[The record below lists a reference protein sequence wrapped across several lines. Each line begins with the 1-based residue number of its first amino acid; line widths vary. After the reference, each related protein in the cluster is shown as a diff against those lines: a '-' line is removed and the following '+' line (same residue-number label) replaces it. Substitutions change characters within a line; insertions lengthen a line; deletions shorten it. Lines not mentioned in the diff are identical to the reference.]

1 MNSTKII
8 IKKKIHLA
16 RMLLCRNMLVL
27 KHLNNNILKIYDKI
41 ILNFL
46 EEKKKIKVKILKILK
61 RARSHH

>member
-1 MNSTKII
+1 MNSTKI

-27 KHLNNNILKIYDKI
+27 KYFNNNILKIYDKI

-46 EEKKKIKVKILKILK
+46 EEKKIKVKILKILK